1 MSTIDGSKFSM
12 PIIVLIL
19 GGEMFYILNQRLQAQ
34 SIVEEKARKVLQD
47 VVKAMF
53 SPPFIQELFKRQDVY
68 SVSSTKQIFEKL
80 AHSSIM
86 RLNQSSMDKLF
97 DLMTMGF
104 KYEILNCNSPQQYLH
119 VLLVHLEA
127 IKTILGVSEVSS
139 LAQTAIDM
147 AIDTYSSFSH
157 SNWLQLKSCVLN
169 FIQGKRIKVS
179 LFLQHK
185 MQNLDGT
192 LVLPTGDKLAK
203 GYENPGVIRL
213 YEGTSKVLEEKFDA
227 SISPSILC
235 PTILDPESS
244 LGMNM
249 YIKGFTPEMKTISP
263 PSSSLLAIDKM
274 ESGSSSSKL
283 SSVSQEKAP
292 SNPKSS
298 AKYELSVLA
307 DILGVSESAGD
318 KTNVPLRINLFPE
331 FNSDKA
337 GESSSYEENAFI
349 VFDIDGA
356 ADAKTVDEYF
366 SRLNMDVG
374 SAKPSADSKSA
385 GDDLLDLM
393 DSIK

>member
-1 MSTIDGSKFSM
+1 M
-12 PIIVLIL
+12 PMIVLIL

-34 SIVEEKARKVLQD
+34 NIVEEKAKKVLQD

-53 SPPFIQELFKRQDVY
+53 SPPFIQELFKRQEVY
-68 SVSSTKQIFEKL
+68 SVSATKQIFEKL

-104 KYEILNCNSPQQYLH
+104 KYQILSCNSPYQYLH
-119 VLLVHLEA
+119 VLLVHLDA
-127 IKTILGVSEVSS
+127 IKTTLGECEVSN
-139 LAQTAIDM
+139 LAQITIDM
-147 AIDTYSSFSH
+147 AIDTYSTFTH
-157 SNWLQLKSCVLN
+157 TNWLQLKSCIMN

-192 LVLPTGDKLAK
+192 LILPSLNIIAK

-213 YEGTSKVLEEKFDA
+213 YEGARKALEEKFD
-227 SISPSILC
+227 PNFDYFTVC

-244 LGMNM
+244 LGVNM
-249 YIKGFTPEMKTISP
+249 YIKGFTPEVKVISAL
-263 PSSSLLAIDKM
+263 PSSIVAIQRM
-274 ESGSSSSKL
+274 EAEPSSIKISTS
-283 SSVSQEKAP
+283 SQEKT
-292 SNPKSS
+292 STSKVS

-307 DILGVSESAGD
+307 DILGISESAGD
-318 KTNVPLRINLFPE
+318 KASVPLRINLFPE

-337 GESSSYEENAFI
+337 EDSTSGTSYEANNFI
-349 VFDIDGA
+349 IFDIDGT
-356 ADAKTVDEYF
+356 ADSKSIDEYF
-366 SRLNMDVG
+366 SRLNMDI
-374 SAKPSADSKSA
+374 SSKQSADSKSG